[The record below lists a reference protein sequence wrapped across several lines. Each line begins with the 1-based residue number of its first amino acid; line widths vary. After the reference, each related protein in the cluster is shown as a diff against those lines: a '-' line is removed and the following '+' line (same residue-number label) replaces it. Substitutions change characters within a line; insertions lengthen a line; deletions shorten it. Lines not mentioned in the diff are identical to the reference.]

1 MFDLPSKT
9 LRSPAGFGFAL
20 AAVAAL
26 TAAAVVV
33 HRKSAQ
39 AEAYNPPLGKF
50 IEVDGVRLHYL
61 ERGTGTPIVLLHG
74 NGSMIQDFTLSGVV
88 DALSQKHRVIAFD
101 RPGFGYSSRPSGR
114 IWNQEAQATLL
125 KAAFDQLGI
134 ERAVLVGHSWGTMV
148 ANAFALAYPQSV
160 ARLVLM
166 SGYYYPTPRLD
177 VPVISIPAI
186 PGIGTVMRHT
196 LSPLIS
202 RLLWPLIRK
211 QLFAPAKVSA
221 SFMKWPVWMTLR
233 PSQLRASAAETAMMI
248 PGAMQMADRYGELTM
263 PVTVLAGDGDKIV
276 NTTVQSE
283 RLHAALPQSTLQVVS
298 GAGHMVHH
306 IDAQASIAAIL
317 GEPTRLAHDHA
328 VHLASATD
336 MPQNQVS
343 GLQAENGLKR
353 PFLSRGV

>member
-9 LRSPAGFGFAL
+9 LRSPAGLGVAL

-39 AEAYNPPLGKF
+39 AEANNPPLGKF

-61 ERGTGTPIVLLHG
+61 ERGSGTPIVLLHG

-88 DALSQKHRVIAFD
+88 DALSHEHRVIAFD

-125 KAAFDQLGI
+125 KAALDQLGI

-160 ARLVLM
+160 VRLVLM

-177 VPVISIPAI
+177 VPVMSIPAI

-283 RLHAALPQSTLQVVS
+283 RLHAALSHSTLQVVP

-306 IDAQASIAAIL
+306 IDAHTAITAIL
-317 GEPTRLAHDHA
+317 GEPTRLAANDTIK
-328 VHLASATD
+328 LASTIDIPLDQAA
-336 MPQNQVS
+336 
-343 GLQAENGLKR
+343 GLTTGDASNR
-353 PFLSRGV
+353 PVMSRGA